1 MRVMLAVFFCKNNA
15 DHIFIH
21 FPGNVVTLK
30 VLRYIKIAINSHIL
44 WNDPTMQ
51 DSQLILVKG

>member
-1 MRVMLAVFFCKNNA
+1 MLAVFFCKNNA